1 MSAADEDDP
10 TQAPLGRAPTVAR
23 GFSDERRRAELRA
36 RLFGGPTPRTRLG
49 PFEVFEQ
56 LGRGGMG
63 EVFRGRAD
71 GADHDVALKVVNVPS
86 EQANRRLKREVR
98 ALQSL
103 SDPRIVAVEDW
114 GDLPDGGLWLAME
127 LVHGVTMRDWLDED
141 PPAPIRIRHL
151 ADVAEA
157 LATVHDGG
165 ILHRD
170 IKPDNVLVTRDGT
183 VKLLDFGLA
192 KAADPQ
198 NAEGMSELGRK
209 LTATGA
215 SLGTPGYI
223 APEVLLGEGGDAR
236 ADQFSLCVMVY
247 EVLFGSLPFVGKTSD
262 AVGLAAVAGRIVE
275 PPPDADKKLRKALVK
290 GLAPRPAER
299 HSDIRPVVKALRR
312 LAT

>member
-1 MSAADEDDP
+1 MSGAEEDDP
-10 TQAPLGRAPTVAR
+10 TEAPIGRAPTVAR

-36 RLFGGPTPRTRLG
+36 RLFGGPSPVSRLG
-49 PFEVFEQ
+49 PFEVYEQ

-86 EQANRRLKREVR
+86 EQANRRLKREVK

-114 GDLPDGGLWLAME
+114 GELEGGDLWLAME
-127 LVHGVTMRDWLDED
+127 LVHGVTMREWLEGD
-141 PPAPIRIRHL
+141 PPAPMRMRHL

-157 LATVHDGG
+157 VAAVHDRG

-170 IKPDNVLVTRDGT
+170 IKPDNVLVTREGT

-192 KAADPQ
+192 KAADPD
-198 NAEGMSELGRK
+198 NAEGMSELGHK

-223 APEVLLGEGGDAR
+223 APEILLGQGGDAR

-247 EVLFGSLPFVGKTSD
+247 EVVFGALPFVGKTSD

-275 PPPDADKKLRKALVK
+275 PPPHADKKLRKALLK
-290 GLAPRPAER
+290 GLAPQPKDR
-299 HSDIRPVVKALRR
+299 HSDLKPVVKALRR
-312 LAT
+312 LAK